1 MVLMLHITGWSICM
15 SLPLLFVRGQY
26 WYNHVLA
33 VALSVVLSVA
43 IEVTSHRWRL
53 SEQALHNKALKAAA
67 ELSFLKAQLQPHF
80 LFNTLNNIY
89 SLAMSQ
95 HEHTAAS
102 ILKLSNMMRYATTD
116 TGHDFVLL
124 QREIE
129 CIHDYIDLQQLRLTS
144 RTRVRFSVS
153 GNPGIKCIAP
163 MLLLP
168 FLENAFRHGVS
179 TQEPSE
185 IVVHLQTT
193 DECIRFYCSN
203 RHFPVT
209 MDESAA
215 TADLRHARERL
226 QQLYPHR
233 HQLQIRKANGVH
245 VVKLS
250 LDL

>member
-1 MVLMLHITGWSICM
+1 MLHITGWVICL

-33 VALSVVLSVA
+33 VVLSVVLSVA
-43 IEVTSHRWRL
+43 IEVTCHRWRL
-53 SEQALHNKALKAAA
+53 SEQALHSKALKAAA
-67 ELSFLKAQLQPHF
+67 ELSFLKSQLQPHF

-95 HEHTAAS
+95 NEYTAVS

-116 TGHDFVLL
+116 TGHDYVLL

-144 RTRVRFSVS
+144 RTKVKFSVS

-168 FLENAFRHGVS
+168 FLENAFQHGVS
-179 TQEPSE
+179 TQEASD
-185 IVVHLQTT
+185 IVVHLQAT
-193 DECIRFYCSN
+193 DKCIRFYCSN
-203 RHFPVT
+203 RYFPVT
-209 MDESAA
+209 MEEGPTVTDI
-215 TADLRHARERL
+215 RHARERL

-233 HQLQIRKANGVH
+233 HELQIREDNGVH
-245 VVKLS
+245 IVKLS
-250 LDL
+250 LDI

>member
-1 MVLMLHITGWSICM
+1 MLHVTGWVICM

-33 VALSVVLSVA
+33 VVLSVVLSVA
-43 IEVTSHRWRL
+43 IEVTCHRWRL
-53 SEQALHNKALKAAA
+53 SEQALHTKALKAAA
-67 ELSFLKAQLQPHF
+67 ELSFLKSQLQPHF

-95 HEHTAAS
+95 HEYTAAS

-116 TGHDFVLL
+116 TGHDYVLL

-129 CIHDYIDLQQLRLTS
+129 CIHDYIDLQQLRLTP
-144 RTRVRFSVS
+144 RTKVKFSVS

-168 FLENAFRHGVS
+168 FLENAFQRGVS
-179 TQEPSE
+179 NQEASD
-185 IVVHLQTT
+185 IVVHLQAT
-193 DECIRFYCSN
+193 DKCIRFYCSN

-209 MDESAA
+209 MDEGAA
-215 TADLRHARERL
+215 TEDIRHARARL

-233 HQLQIRKANGVH
+233 HQLQIREDNGVQ

-250 LDL
+250 LDI

>member
-1 MVLMLHITGWSICM
+1 MLHITGWAICM

-33 VALSVVLSVA
+33 VVLSLVLSLA
-43 IEVTSHRWRL
+43 IEVTCHRWRL
-53 SEQALHNKALKAAA
+53 SEQALHSKALKAAA
-67 ELSFLKAQLQPHF
+67 ELSFLKSQLQPHF

-89 SLAMSQ
+89 SLAMSH
-95 HEHTAAS
+95 HEYTAAS
-102 ILKLSNMMRYATTD
+102 ILKLSNMMRYVTTD
-116 TGHDFVLL
+116 TGHDYVLL

-144 RTRVRFSVS
+144 RTKVKFSVS

-168 FLENAFRHGVS
+168 FLENAFQRGVS
-179 TQEPSE
+179 TQEASD
-185 IVVHLQTT
+185 IVVHLQAT
-193 DECIRFYCSN
+193 DKCIRFYCSN

-209 MDESAA
+209 MDDGPAA
-215 TADLRHARERL
+215 ADIRHARERL

-233 HQLQIRKANGVH
+233 HQLQIREDNGVQ

-250 LDL
+250 LDI

>member
-1 MVLMLHITGWSICM
+1 MLHITGWVICM

-33 VALSVVLSVA
+33 VVLSLVLSLA
-43 IEVTSHRWRL
+43 IEVTCHRWRL
-53 SEQALHNKALKAAA
+53 SEQALHSKALKAAA
-67 ELSFLKAQLQPHF
+67 ELSFLKSQLQPHF

-89 SLAMSQ
+89 SLAMSH
-95 HEHTAAS
+95 HEYTAAS
-102 ILKLSNMMRYATTD
+102 ILKLSNMMRYVTTD
-116 TGHDFVLL
+116 TGHDYVLL

-144 RTRVRFSVS
+144 RTKVKFSVS

-168 FLENAFRHGVS
+168 FLENAFQRGVS
-179 TQEPSE
+179 TQEASD
-185 IVVHLQTT
+185 IVVHLQAT
-193 DECIRFYCSN
+193 DKCIRFYCSN

-209 MDESAA
+209 MDDGPAA
-215 TADLRHARERL
+215 ADIRHARERL

-233 HQLQIRKANGVH
+233 HQLQIREDNGVQ

-250 LDL
+250 LDII

>member
-1 MVLMLHITGWSICM
+1 MLHITGWVICL

-33 VALSVVLSVA
+33 VVLSVVLSVA
-43 IEVTSHRWRL
+43 IEVTCHRWRL
-53 SEQALHNKALKAAA
+53 SEQALHTKALKAAA
-67 ELSFLKAQLQPHF
+67 ELSFLKSQLQPHF

-95 HEHTAAS
+95 HEYTAAS

-116 TGHDFVLL
+116 TGHDYVLL

-129 CIHDYIDLQQLRLTS
+129 CLHDYIDLQQLRLTP
-144 RTRVRFSVS
+144 RTKVKFSVS

-168 FLENAFRHGVS
+168 FLENAFQRGVS
-179 TQEPSE
+179 NQEASD
-185 IVVHLQTT
+185 IVVHLQAT
-193 DECIRFYCSN
+193 DKCIRFYCSN

-209 MDESAA
+209 MDEGAA
-215 TADLRHARERL
+215 AEDIRHARQRL

-233 HQLQIRKANGVH
+233 HQLQIREDNGVH

-250 LDL
+250 LDI

>member
-1 MVLMLHITGWSICM
+1 MLHITGWVICM

-33 VALSVVLSVA
+33 VVLSLVLSLA
-43 IEVTSHRWRL
+43 IEVTCHRWRL
-53 SEQALHNKALKAAA
+53 SEQALHSKALKAAA
-67 ELSFLKAQLQPHF
+67 ELSFLKSQLQPHF

-95 HEHTAAS
+95 HEYTAAS
-102 ILKLSNMMRYATTD
+102 ILKLSNMMRYVTTD
-116 TGHDFVLL
+116 TGHDYVLL

-144 RTRVRFSVS
+144 RTKVKFSVS

-168 FLENAFRHGVS
+168 FLENAFQRGVS
-179 TQEPSE
+179 TQEASD
-185 IVVHLQTT
+185 IVVHLQAT
-193 DECIRFYCSN
+193 DKCIRFYCSN

-209 MDESAA
+209 MDDGPAA
-215 TADLRHARERL
+215 ADIRHARERL

-233 HQLQIRKANGVH
+233 HQLQIREDNGVQ

-250 LDL
+250 LDI

>member
-1 MVLMLHITGWSICM
+1 MLHITGWAICM

-33 VALSVVLSVA
+33 VVLSLVLSLA
-43 IEVTSHRWRL
+43 IEVTCHRWRL
-53 SEQALHNKALKAAA
+53 SEQALHSKALKAAA
-67 ELSFLKAQLQPHF
+67 ELSFLKSQLQPHF

-89 SLAMSQ
+89 SLAMSH
-95 HEHTAAS
+95 HEYTAAS
-102 ILKLSNMMRYATTD
+102 ILKLSNMMRYVTTD
-116 TGHDFVLL
+116 TGHDYVLL

-144 RTRVRFSVS
+144 RTKVKFSVS

-168 FLENAFRHGVS
+168 FLENAFQRGVS
-179 TQEPSE
+179 TQEASD
-185 IVVHLQTT
+185 IVVHLQAT
-193 DECIRFYCSN
+193 DKCIRFYCSN

-209 MDESAA
+209 MDDGPAA
-215 TADLRHARERL
+215 ADIRHARERL

-233 HQLQIRKANGVH
+233 HQLQIREDNGVQ

-250 LDL
+250 LDII